1 MTSHAQRVDAPPGR
15 LASRKRLRNQD
26 PTGTDKPEHDGEGDS
41 VSVAKMGM
49 IGTIGAALVT
59 AVTTIVL
66 VVAHD
71 DGSDTTNSGG
81 QTIKPTLVNTSP
93 LGSFDEAEV
102 TVTGSAEKNVDSVVV
117 LIGAPPSIY
126 QSDH

>member
-1 MTSHAQRVDAPPGR
+1 
-15 LASRKRLRNQD
+15 LRKQD
-26 PTGTDKPEHDGEGDS
+26 PTGIDKPEHDGEGDS

-66 VVAHD
+66 AVTHD
-71 DGSDTTNSGG
+71 NGSDTTTSAG

-93 LGSFDEAEV
+93 LGSFDEVAINESGTGV
-102 TVTGSAEKNVDSVVV
+102 TVTGSAEKTSTAW
-117 LIGAPPSIY
+117 LSG
-126 QSDH
+126 